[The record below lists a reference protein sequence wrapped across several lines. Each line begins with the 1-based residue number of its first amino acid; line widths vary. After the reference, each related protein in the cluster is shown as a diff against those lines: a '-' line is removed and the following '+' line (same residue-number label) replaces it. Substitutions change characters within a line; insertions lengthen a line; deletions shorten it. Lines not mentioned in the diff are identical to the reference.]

1 MQNYRDRTGGREGD
15 HFLMQAYDVVCQLTL
30 AINQANSSD
39 PRIMRPVLATMR
51 DYPALAGPYSMNDEG
66 DAVRSLQPI
75 IIENR
80 RFVNVSD
87 RF

>member
-1 MQNYRDRTGGREGD
+1 MQT
-15 HFLMQAYDVVCQLTL
+15 YDVVSQL
-30 AINQANSSD
+30 AYVINQANSADSKV
-39 PRIMRPVLATMR
+39 MRPVLAQMQ
-51 DYPALAGPYSMNDEG
+51 DYPALVGPYSMNEIG

-87 RF
+87 RI